1 MDSITQAVLG
11 AAIGKACLGKKIG
24 NKSIIIGAA
33 VATIPDLDIIALPL
47 LDPLERLS
55 MHRGFSHSILFSLL
69 LALLL
74 SYLFK
79 RMKITREITFFRL
92 LVFSWI
98 TLITHMLLDGFTSYG
113 TLLFLPF
120 SDYRFGFD
128 SINVVDPIYTLP
140 MIIGLILSVKK
151 KGKTPLIKYAN
162 GIGIA
167 LSSLYLV
174 TTLVIKHNINQK
186 FAEAFTTQNIQYSKI
201 HSQPVGIASYH
212 WYGLGRTQDGFYL
225 GDYSYIDDDKI
236 QYTFFPSSDSLLFE
250 LDVHT
255 VDRMKWFAKDF
266 YHVVEQGDS
275 ILFYNMQVDM
285 QGIHDLGQRNAP
297 TRGYFILENKKGGK
311 LISSGRH

>member
-24 NKSIIIGAA
+24 NKSIILGAA
-33 VATIPDLDIIALPL
+33 VATIPDLDIIALPF

-69 LALLL
+69 MALLL
-74 SYLFK
+74 TYIFK
-79 RMKITREITFFRL
+79 RMKTTREITFFRL
-92 LVFSWI
+92 LIFSWI

-120 SDYRFGFD
+120 SDFRFGID

-140 MIIGLILSVKK
+140 MLIGLILSLKK
-151 KGKTPLIKYAN
+151 KGNSSLIKHAN
-162 GIGIA
+162 EIGIA

-174 TTLVIKHNINQK
+174 TTLVIKHDVNQK
-186 FAEAFTTQNIQYSKI
+186 FTKALTARDIHFTKI
-201 HSQPVGIASYH
+201 HSQPVGIASLR
-212 WYGLGRTQDGFYL
+212 WYGLGRTQDGFYM
-225 GDYSYIDDDKI
+225 GDYSYAEGNEI
-236 QYTFFPSSDSLLFE
+236 QYTFFPTSDSLLVE
-250 LDVHT
+250 LDTHT

-266 YHVVEQGDS
+266 YHTVEKGDS
-275 ILFYNMQVDM
+275 LLFYNMQVDM
-285 QGIHDLGQRNAP
+285 QGIHELGLRKAP
-297 TRGYFILENKKGGK
+297 TRGYFILDNRKGGK

>member
-1 MDSITQAVLG
+1 MDSITQAILG
-11 AAIGKACLGKKIG
+11 AAIGKVCLGRKIG

-33 VATIPDLDIIALPL
+33 VATIPDLDIIVLPF

-69 LALLL
+69 MALLL
-74 SYLFK
+74 TYLFK
-79 RMKITREITFFRL
+79 RMKTTREFTFFRL
-92 LVFSWI
+92 LIFSWI

-140 MIIGLILSVKK
+140 MLIGLILSVTKK
-151 KGKTPLIKYAN
+151 RKSRLIKYAN
-162 GIGIA
+162 EIGII

-174 TTLVIKHNINQK
+174 TTLVIKHDVNQK
-186 FAEAFTTQNIQYSKI
+186 FTKALMAQNVHFTKI
-201 HSQPVGIASYH
+201 HSQPVGIASLR
-212 WYGLGRTQDGFYL
+212 WYGLGRTQDGFYM
-225 GDYSYIDDDKI
+225 GDYSYTEGNEI
-236 QYTFFPSSDSLLFE
+236 QYTFFPSGDSLLVG
-250 LDVHT
+250 LDSHT
-255 VDRMKWFAKDF
+255 ADRMKWFAKDF

-285 QGIHDLGQRNAP
+285 QGIHDLGQRKAP
-297 TRGYFILENKKGGK
+297 TRGYFILENCIGGK